1 MKASETTTTFADLKA
16 GEQFMF
22 VRSTPHPLGWPD
34 GPWTKTGSESV
45 SHLHNGVEGDIE
57 SVDALVQVLWTA
69 ERVRAELP
77 TVTVKA
83 TTARNVETG
92 RVQGRCGDFATVVW
106 GDDRRA
112 EWAWETV
119 ARCLNEGRPLL
130 Y

>member
-1 MKASETTTTFADLKA
+1 MFAKDA
-16 GEQFMF
+16 
-22 VRSTPHPLGWPD
+22 PHPLGWPD
-34 GPWTKTGSESV
+34 GPWTKTGNVTV
-45 SHLHNGVEGDIE
+45 SHLTNGIDGEVLCAADP
-57 SVDALVQVLWTA
+57 VQVLWTA

-77 TVTVKA
+77 SVTVKA
-83 TTARNVETG
+83 TTAQNVEQG
-92 RVQGRCGDFATVVW
+92 RVQGRRGDFATVVW